1 MSWALIIWLGVQSN
15 NAIYAEFETQ
25 QACEQK
31 REQVQRALDQAK
43 STLKLSCISQNGRMK
58 WST

>member
-15 NAIYAEFETQ
+15 NTIYAEFSTQ

-31 REQVQRALDQAK
+31 REQVQRALDQAQSK
-43 STLKLSCISQNGRMK
+43 LKLSCINQNARMK